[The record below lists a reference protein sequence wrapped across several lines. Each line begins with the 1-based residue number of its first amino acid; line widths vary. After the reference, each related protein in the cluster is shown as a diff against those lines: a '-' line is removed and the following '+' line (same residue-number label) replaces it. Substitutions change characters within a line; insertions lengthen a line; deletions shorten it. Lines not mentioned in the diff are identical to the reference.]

1 MVYIEC
7 RSQENNVRVVIAIG
21 DFHLLCER
29 CNSMNQNKYLHKIF
43 PFHSNSYL
51 KRSCDMR
58 TRTKNLNPCNVFQLI
73 KTIN

>member
-29 CNSMNQNKYLHKIF
+29 CNSMNQNKYLYKLF
-43 PFHSNSYL
+43 SFSQQ
-51 KRSCDMR
+51 
-58 TRTKNLNPCNVFQLI
+58 QLS
-73 KTIN
+73 KKELWYEDQN